1 MSAPESQVF
10 PTPGAGKPHGQAAVG
25 VDSVEDMTSPDFMY
39 PQPTDD
45 ELAAQQ
51 PLAAALG
58 SHMVASSTG
67 QTAGAGHIHSS
78 AHTPVSSGSETHSR
92 IAMTDANRARLGK
105 VALATAIVAAGLSL
119 IASIILG
126 VTVGP
131 TEAEYGYYFTD
142 APDWYRNLA
151 IGLFGLQALCTALG
165 ITGLIMGIVSVA
177 TGRGRTQGI
186 VAVAITVLA
195 PFISF
200 SVFLIL
206 AFMFV

>member
-1 MSAPESQVF
+1 M
-10 PTPGAGKPHGQAAVG
+10 GKPHGQAVVG

-51 PLAAALG
+51 PFAAAVG
-58 SHMVASSTG
+58 SPRPAGPSS
-67 QTAGAGHIHSS
+67 SD
-78 AHTPVSSGSETHSR
+78 SETTNADSHQLGR
-92 IAMTDANRARLGK
+92 LAVILTIIA
-105 VALATAIVAAGLSL
+105 VGLSL
-119 IASIILG
+119 IASIVLG
-126 VTVGP
+126 TTIGP
-131 TEAEYGYYFTD
+131 IEAETGRYFTD

-165 ITGLIMGIVSVA
+165 ITGLIMGIVSIA

-186 VAVAITVLA
+186 IASAVALVA
-195 PFISF
+195 PFISL
-200 SVFLIL
+200 SVFIVL